1 MMDTIIRVFQQQ
13 SKLIQKQIMI
23 ELFQIINAC
32 DTYEDFKKAIYELTK
47 RNLEIDSVEDNV
59 VDSNT
64 SMADDSFLI

>member
-1 MMDTIIRVFQQQ
+1 MDTIIRVFQQQ